1 VAQDPSL
8 IGGRRVITIEADAWT
23 LDGQAKEGLT
33 DDGFRVFCDE
43 AEKVGGANSAP
54 SPMRYFALSIGF

>member
-1 VAQDPSL
+1 
-8 IGGRRVITIEADAWT
+8 GRRVITIEADAWT